1 MLENYF
7 YDKNGSEQSDKVKRE
22 KAVSAALTIINSA
35 AINTGAVVSLNSIR
49 NALNEAADA
58 IQASLEKE

>member
-7 YDKNGSEQSDKVKRE
+7 FDNNGVEQNDKVKRE
-22 KAVSAALTIINSA
+22 KAVAAALTIINSS

-49 NALNEAADA
+49 NSLNEAANA
-58 IQASLEKE
+58 IQASLDKE